1 MTCAGHADIIQ
12 TKEGDWWA
20 VFLACRP
27 INNKFENLGR
37 ETFLMPVKW
46 SEDGFPYMTQDDE
59 LVPLIVN
66 RKGVKREKEVTFGN
80 FERNDTFDSTALSM
94 DWMTLRA
101 PANDLYNLAQTP
113 G

>member
-1 MTCAGHADIIQ
+1 MAFRSLDRSDLLGGVSVIRITSYNVCYTKLLRNPVTCAGHADIIQ

-59 LVPLIVN
+59 LVPL
-66 RKGVKREKEVTFGN
+66 T
-80 FERNDTFDSTALSM
+80 
-94 DWMTLRA
+94 
-101 PANDLYNLAQTP
+101 
-113 G
+113 